1 MTGRSGYQLAELNV
15 GRLVASTDDPRVA
28 DFMAAL
34 DRVNG
39 LGKRMSGFVWMMEE
53 SSVPSTGKTE
63 AKTGGDPCHVANL
76 TVWESVET
84 LEASVFNTVHKQ
96 FFARR
101 AKWFEVLEQMYFVM
115 WWVPKGHCP
124 GLDEVLAR
132 LSLLREHGPSVM
144 AFGWVWLK
152 EARSGQSRSAWT
164 SAKLSGGGQHHPRLA

>member
-15 GRLVASTDDPRVA
+15 GRLVAPTDDPRVA

-39 LGKRMSGFVWMMEE
+39 LGKRDVGICLDDGGIGRAQHRQYRGQDRRRPLPCCKPDCLGKRGNAGSLCIQHG
-53 SSVPSTGKTE
+53 SQAILRPSRE
-63 AKTGGDPCHVANL
+63 MV
-76 TVWESVET
+76 
-84 LEASVFNTVHKQ
+84 
-96 FFARR
+96 
-101 AKWFEVLEQMYFVM
+101 EVLEQMHFVM

-132 LSLLREHGPSVM
+132 LSLLREHGPSEI